1 MECIASFISIKA
13 SNAFVWVENPFLLT
27 DGGFSEGGVIS
38 PLRNLQAEEFGEK
51 TGHSREKCPLL

>member
-1 MECIASFISIKA
+1 MHLCGLRIHFY
-13 SNAFVWVENPFLLT
+13 LLMV
-27 DGGFSEGGVIS
+27 DFRRGGVIS